1 MITPDFRQQPPVLD
15 QRPPNGKFE
24 PFDWAGRLSIQMV
37 REHTK
42 TDDTPGVSDEMLKL
56 YRQASIEAAE
66 LYTGM
71 LLSGK
76 KTVTETI
83 QIPENWSRPY
93 LRHQLRY
100 PVAEDGFAYMYG
112 RSISLKLPV
121 VSGQHSVRIPRMS
134 HIPDLTNCCDPCST
148 SDMMLMYWAGYSC
161 ADSVPAGIV
170 LGCLQYIAWVVEHPG
185 DELLAMRN
193 KLDASNAGG
202 GVHGMSN
209 VALISG
215 ALETW
220 RQYDT
225 EAI

>member
-1 MITPDFRQQPPVLD
+1 MITPDVRPQPVPD
-15 QRPPNGKFE
+15 ERPPNGEFE
-24 PFDWAGRLSIQMV
+24 KFDWTARLSIEMV
-37 REHTK
+37 RQHTK

-66 LYTGM
+66 MYTGM

-83 QIPENWSRPY
+83 RIPENWSRQF

-100 PVAEDGFAYMYG
+100 PVAQDGFAYLYG
-112 RSISLKLPV
+112 RSLTFKIPV
-121 VSGQHSVRIPRMS
+121 AAGQQSVRIPRLS
-134 HIPDLTNCCDPCST
+134 HIPDFTNCCDPRTT
-148 SDMMLMYWAGYSC
+148 SDMMLLYWAGFSC
-161 ADSVPAGIV
+161 ANDVPAGIV

-193 KLDASNAGG
+193 KMDASNASG

-209 VALISG
+209 IALISG

-220 RQYDT
+220 RQYDP